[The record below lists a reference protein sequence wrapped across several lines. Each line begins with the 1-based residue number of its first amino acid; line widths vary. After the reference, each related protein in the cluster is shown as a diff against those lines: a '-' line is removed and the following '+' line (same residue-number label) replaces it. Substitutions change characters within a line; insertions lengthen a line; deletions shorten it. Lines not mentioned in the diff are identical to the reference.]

1 MKTGVVKYN
10 SSKTCFFLPL
20 FSTRSGSFSKVRFIL
35 LKSCI
40 PVWLQ
45 CGGSHFT
52 ILSPACQP
60 VWPTGGSWFWLQKGD
75 DLLIKYFEW
84 EAMRLFLYSIYVLLY
99 HTNGMEVFMYT
110 VDTWALAWHG
120 QSTCIHKM
128 FIDIMHNQFQLINY
142 VVNQCY
148 LHSIQLYYILIYMS
162 NHESIYI

>member
-84 EAMRLFLYSIYVLLY
+84 EAMRLFLYSIYICV
-99 HTNGMEVFMYT
+99 
-110 VDTWALAWHG
+110 ALSYKWHG
-120 QSTCIHKM
+120 SVYVHCGYVSACLARTKYMHTQNVYWYNAQSISN
-128 FIDIMHNQFQLINY
+128 NQL
-142 VVNQCY
+142 CC
-148 LHSIQLYYILIYMS
+148 
-162 NHESIYI
+162 